1 MSSIWHGA
9 VIALTARY
17 TAPLDPRAHVGTAM
31 LYYAASMAVAVV
43 ASTVIA
49 LLSWYLLEQPF
60 VRLKRF
66 VRYA

>member
-1 MSSIWHGA
+1 
-9 VIALTARY
+9 
-17 TAPLDPRAHVGTAM
+17 M

-66 VRYA
+66 ERYS